1 MLYTKN
7 IKIIVCFIVLLTSVL
22 ETSISND
29 IFQET
34 LNDIRKKYKWK
45 KRILLVISDK
55 NNNSL
60 IREVDNFFLEKRCD
74 NNERNLRLLKVFL
87 HKKNDVITKYEKV
100 KGIFL
105 IGYDG
110 TVKAHSKDSS
120 LLLTLYNTID
130 NMPLRKKEMK
140 SLRSIC

>member
-1 MLYTKN
+1 M
-7 IKIIVCFIVLLTSVL
+7 L

-45 KRILLVISDK
+45 KRIILVISDK

-87 HKKNDVITKYEKV
+87 KK
-100 KGIFL
+100 
-105 IGYDG
+105 
-110 TVKAHSKDSS
+110 
-120 LLLTLYNTID
+120 
-130 NMPLRKKEMK
+130 KKM
-140 SLRSIC
+140 

>member
-60 IREVDNFFLEKRCD
+60 IREVDNFFLEERCD